1 MGRRA
6 IAATAGWGNPESQVV
21 GGDVQQDV
29 EAAGPAADQV
39 SLAVLV
45 RAHRRRMECTQEELA
60 ERAGLSE
67 RTLRNLEG
75 GRIRRPYPD
84 TIRRLADAL
93 QLTGPDR
100 DQLKAAARRITP
112 GRGSEGTVPSLLPP
126 SVADFTGREEEAASV
141 LGLLTTDGF
150 EEGPHAVVISAV
162 AGKPGIGKTT
172 LAIHVAHRLRDEF
185 PDGQLYVNLQGA
197 QTNPLEPGEV
207 LARFLRALGA
217 DGSSI
222 PDGLEERA
230 ERYRTLLAGQR
241 VLVVLDNAAS
251 EAQVRP
257 LLPGSPTC
265 RVLVTSRARL
275 VGLEGARLVDL
286 DILSPEAAVELLA
299 RVAGPARVA
308 AEPEAA
314 AAIVGYCG
322 RLPLAIRIAGSRL
335 AARPA
340 WSLARLAER
349 LADERRRLD
358 ELAAGDL
365 EVRASLAL
373 SYRALPDQQQQAF
386 RRLGLLDAPDFPA
399 WVAAAVLDL
408 DPARGEDLVDG
419 LVDAQLLELAGEDAG
434 GQLRYRFHDLLR
446 VYARERA
453 AAEDLPDDQ
462 DLALARAFDGW
473 LGLAGRGAAAAKA
486 GTLDF
491 VHGDVPRWRPGPA
504 GSGLVDGD
512 PLAWF
517 EAERAS
523 LVAAVHQAAGGGLD
537 ELAWD
542 LAGCLAR
549 FFAVR
554 SYFDD
559 WRQTQETG
567 LAAAR
572 RSGHRRA
579 QAHLLRG
586 LGLLHNEQ
594 DRLDAAA
601 ACFEQARALFVE
613 VGDRSG
619 EAGALDDLGVL
630 HQLRGHSDRA
640 LACLEPAL
648 AIFTEAGD
656 PVGEAN
662 VRFSLGMVHLDQGDY
677 DQAEACLQAARP
689 VLEAAGDRYTLGQLL
704 RKLAQLH
711 ETCGRL
717 EQAAAVLDHC
727 LAVDRA
733 LGDRLGEAL
742 TLQSLG
748 ELQRQ
753 QDRRRQAQV
762 TLEQALA
769 TLRDLSYPYGEAL
782 ALRSLGLLHLA
793 DGRPR
798 RALVDL
804 GEALTLWRRLGRP
817 RNEAHTLTGLGDAHT
832 AAGDRT
838 AAETAWREAL
848 TIFQELGAPDTQAL
862 ADRLSTSAAADPG
875 P

>member
-1 MGRRA
+1 
-6 IAATAGWGNPESQVV
+6 
-21 GGDVQQDV
+21 VQRD
-29 EAAGPAADQV
+29 ADGAGPAAV
-39 SLAVLV
+39 PAPLGRLV
-45 RAHRRRMECTQEELA
+45 RAHRARLGLTQEEVA
-60 ERAGLSE
+60 QRAGLSE
-67 RTLRNLEG
+67 RTLRNLEA
-75 GRIRRPYPD
+75 GRISRPYPD

-93 QLTGPDR
+93 ELTGR
-100 DQLKAAARRITP
+100 HRHQLEAAARGVGP
-112 GRGSEGTVPSLLPP
+112 GRGPEGAVPCLLPP
-126 SVADFTGREEEAASV
+126 SVTDFTGREAEVAEILELLATE
-141 LGLLTTDGF
+141 GLDGAN
-150 EEGPHAVVISAV
+150 AVVVSAV

-172 LAIHVAHRLRDEF
+172 LAVHVAHRLRSEF
-185 PDGQLYVNLQGA
+185 PDGQLHVNLQGA
-197 QTNPLEPGEV
+197 QAQPLDPGVV
-207 LARFLRALGA
+207 LARFLRALGM
-217 DGSSI
+217 DGSGI

-230 ERYRTLLAGQR
+230 ERYRMLLADRR
-241 VLVVLDNAAS
+241 VLVVLDNAGS

-257 LLPGSPTC
+257 LLPGSPSC
-265 RVLVTSRARL
+265 GVLVTSRGRL
-275 VGLEGARLVDL
+275 TGLEGARLVDL
-286 DILSPEAAVELLA
+286 DILSSEAAVELLG
-299 RVAGPARVA
+299 RVAGLGRVA
-308 AEPEAA
+308 AEPDAA

-322 RLPLAIRIAGSRL
+322 RLPLAVRIAGARL
-335 AARPA
+335 AALPA

-349 LADERRRLD
+349 LADEHRRLD

-365 EVRASLAL
+365 EVRASIAL
-373 SYRALPDQQQQAF
+373 SYRALPDRQQRAF
-386 RRLGLLDAPDFPA
+386 RRLGLLEAPDFPA
-399 WVAAAVLDL
+399 WAAAAVLDL

-419 LVDAQLLELAGEDAG
+419 LVDAQLLEAGEIDQV
-434 GQLRYRFHDLLR
+434 GQARYRFHDLLR

-453 AAEDLPDDQ
+453 LSDDDPAQRTAAMT
-462 DLALARAFDGW
+462 RGFSGW
-473 LGLAGRGAAAAKA
+473 LLLAGQAATLVKA
-486 GTLDF
+486 GTLGLA
-491 VHGDVPRWRPGPA
+491 HGGAPRWRPDPA
-504 GSGLVDGD
+504 ITGLVDAD

-517 EAERAS
+517 EAERTS

-567 LAAAR
+567 LAVAR
-572 RSGHRRA
+572 RAGHQRG

-630 HQLRGHSDRA
+630 HQLRGHSERA

-662 VRFSLGMVHLDQGDY
+662 VRFSLGMVHLDQGRY
-677 DQAEACLQAARP
+677 DQAEACLEAARP
-689 VLEAAGDRYTLGQLL
+689 ILEAAGDRYTLGQLL

-711 ETCGRL
+711 RTCGRL

-753 QDRRRQAQV
+753 QDRRRLAQI

-769 TLRDLSYPYGEAL
+769 ALRDLGYPYGEAL

-798 RALVDL
+798 QALDEL
-804 GEALTLWRRLGRP
+804 GESLGLWRRLGRP
-817 RNEAHTLTGLGDAHT
+817 RNEAHTLAGLGDAHV
-832 AAGDRT
+832 AVGERA
-838 AAETAWREAL
+838 AAEDAWRQAL
-848 TIFQELGAPDTQAL
+848 AIFQELGAPDAQAL
-862 ADRLSTSAAADPG
+862 TDRLSAAAAARPARS
-875 P
+875 